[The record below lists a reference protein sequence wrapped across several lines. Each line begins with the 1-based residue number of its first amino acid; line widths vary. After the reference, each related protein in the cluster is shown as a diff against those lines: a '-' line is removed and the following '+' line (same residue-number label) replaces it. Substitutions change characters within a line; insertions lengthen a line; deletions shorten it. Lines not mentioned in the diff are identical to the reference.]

1 MRYILKYKDKEDFL
15 EENPKEEIKLPIM
28 WEYPKEECTSYY
40 MGNVEYDSNT
50 GEVTSY
56 EEPVLNGSDYV
67 YSFREDG
74 KNDIFV
80 ITPDGE
86 ENGPYFSLRFLK
98 FAGGASMSSDEPF
111 IPGNLYYAL
120 GSRKSLRAG
129 QLHLIPL
136 TSSTQNFYEEY
147 PDTWAEKYSGFTF
160 SAGEYGSISAETAYE
175 YGYSGGTGGF
185 YPTRREEYKNL
196 LRARNED
203 DDFLVYVAPTGTP
216 VSSYTR
222 IAKIIDLVQ
231 DNEISIPAASL
242 EPNEN
247 GFLVTNFMMGGDVS
261 SCGYTATKGQWFGMC
276 SGINTGSTPIEDPGI
291 LMANTSTE
299 PAPSFQEFYTDNE
312 TGVTEMTYYNN
323 GNITGKRRLYYTIF
337 YLIFYLTGDTGSTPI
352 VTYDAANPNASD
364 IILGLGVGEETEP
377 QGTRIPFYALTREHY
392 YESGS
397 SVEYVVDAA
406 YDGVYDLYMY
416 IKYTGGTYNSGYELS
431 GYAGT
436 ITVVNEGGLKKDSVT
451 KVEPGFAHV
460 LNPDSVYY
468 NKLSKGSGGESSDF
482 VIPGA
487 STDAP
492 GSKIP
497 LSDSGSDDGGQ
508 SR

>member
-1 MRYILKYKDKEDFL
+1 
-15 EENPKEEIKLPIM
+15 
-28 WEYPKEECTSYY
+28 
-40 MGNVEYDSNT
+40 
-50 GEVTSY
+50 
-56 EEPVLNGSDYV
+56 
-67 YSFREDG
+67 
-74 KNDIFV
+74 
-80 ITPDGE
+80 
-86 ENGPYFSLRFLK
+86 
-98 FAGGASMSSDEPF
+98 
-111 IPGNLYYAL
+111 
-120 GSRKSLRAG
+120 
-129 QLHLIPL
+129 
-136 TSSTQNFYEEY
+136 
-147 PDTWAEKYSGFTF
+147 
-160 SAGEYGSISAETAYE
+160 
-175 YGYSGGTGGF
+175 
-185 YPTRREEYKNL
+185 
-196 LRARNED
+196 
-203 DDFLVYVAPTGTP
+203 LVYVAPTGTP

-247 GFLVTNFMMGGDVS
+247 GFLVTNFMMGEDVS

-276 SGINTGSTPIEDPGI
+276 FPIMSQNPPIASQNPGV
-291 LMANTSTE
+291 LRANASTE

-312 TGVTEMTYYNN
+312 TGVTEMTYYNRN
-323 GNITGKRRLYYTIF
+323 GNITGKSRQYYT
-337 YLIFYLTGDTGSTPI
+337 IFYLTGDTGSTPI
-352 VTYDAANPNASD
+352 LTYDAANPNASD

-397 SVEYVVDAA
+397 SEEYVDAA
-406 YDGVYDLYMY
+406 YNGVYDLYMY
-416 IKYTGGTYNSGYELS
+416 IKYTGGTYSSGYQLS

-497 LSDSGSDDGGQ
+497 LSDSGSDDGNM

>member
-15 EENPKEEIKLPIM
+15 KDNPKEEIKLPIV
-28 WEYPKEECTSYY
+28 WEYPREECSSYY
-40 MGNVEYDSNT
+40 YGDVQYDSQT

-56 EEPVLNGSDYV
+56 DEPVLNGSNYV

-86 ENGPYFSLRFLK
+86 ENGPYFPLRFLN
-98 FAGGASMSSDEPF
+98 FIGGTSMSSDEPF
-111 IPGNLYYAL
+111 IPGNLYYRL
-120 GSRKSLRAG
+120 DSEKSLGVR

-136 TSSTQNFYEEY
+136 TSSTQSFYEEY
-147 PDTWAEKYSGFTF
+147 PNTWAEKYSGFTF
-160 SAGEYGSISAETAYE
+160 SAGEYGPISAETAYE

-185 YPTRREEYKNL
+185 YPTRREEYKNF

-247 GFLVTNFMMGGDVS
+247 GFLVTNFMMGEDVS

-276 SGINTGSTPIEDPGI
+276 LPIMSQNPPITSQNPGV
-291 LMANTSTE
+291 LQANESTE

-312 TGVTEMTYYNN
+312 TGVTEMTYYNRN
-323 GNITGKRRLYYTIF
+323 GNITGKSRQYYT
-337 YLIFYLTGDTGSTPI
+337 IFYLTGDTGSTPI
-352 VTYDAANPNASD
+352 LTYDAANPNASD
-364 IILGLGVGEETEP
+364 IILGGK
-377 QGTRIPFYALTREHY
+377 QDTRIPFYALTREHL

-397 SVEYVVDAA
+397 SEEYVDAA

-416 IKYTGGTYNSGYELS
+416 RKYTGGTYSSGYELS
-431 GYAGT
+431 GYVGT

-460 LNPDSVYY
+460 LTPDSVYY
-468 NKLSKGSGGESSDF
+468 NDLSKSSGGESSGF

-497 LSDSGSDDGGQ
+497 LSGSGNGGVQ
-508 SR
+508 QE